1 MTILFLCVTGFSK
14 EAPKPADTPA
24 AQSVKEALENAT
36 PPSAG
41 PVLFLSAEN
50 GVQKATNLRM
60 QPYRDPGQASSTGN
74 GEAPGWEAVRER
86 PRQRA
91 LSPLRWEPAASQ
103 AAKPTYPEK
112 VQMKLRQRAMAPFRD
127 PGSCA
132 KTKKGKV
139 AIGKVF
145 IAELSNHPPASEGRT
160 IPEPPPPSEP
170 QAAAAPEEPDK
181 FAIPTVKMYS
191 KSEPPAEEAFMPEPP
206 SLEPAKAAL
215 ELRIQAPKADVPV
228 YLLVST
234 KLRDQAAHTAHGAFY
249 LETPL
254 AARIA
259 IGVVPPEGDI
269 AIPFKMIPDYDS
281 AKEIYLQALVGK
293 ELSNLCILRV
303 N

>member
-1 MTILFLCVTGFSK
+1 MRSAIVFMTILFLCAAGFSK

-41 PVLFLSAEN
+41 PILFLSATS

-74 GEAPGWEAVRER
+74 GEAPRWEAVNER

-91 LSPLRWEPAASQ
+91 LSPFRWEPAASQ

-145 IAELSNHPPASEGRT
+145 IAELSNHPPANEGCT
-160 IPEPPPPSEP
+160 I
-170 QAAAAPEEPDK
+170 
-181 FAIPTVKMYS
+181 
-191 KSEPPAEEAFMPEPP
+191 PEPP
-206 SLEPAKAAL
+206 SLEPANAAL

-269 AIPFKMIPDYDS
+269 AVPFKMIPDYDS

-303 N
+303 H